1 MIISELKNRK
11 RKHAELPNAPR
22 SRFTTRKTPKTCN
35 DAVDFEAFA
44 KQMLREL
51 AKADAVRS

>member
-22 SRFTTRKTPKTCN
+22 SRFTTRKTPKTC
-35 DAVDFEAFA
+35 DGTVDFEAFA

-51 AKADAVRS
+51 RRADRVRS